1 MALPVGDNP
10 YNTTQKVSHRIS
22 WILSLVLV
30 YEGAYEASG
39 GVS

>member
-1 MALPVGDNP
+1 VALPVGDNP
-10 YNTTQKVSHRIS
+10 YNTEGCHPTS

-39 GVS
+39 SVS